1 MLTPMREPPL
11 VHVPRQKVALQAT
24 ESASIR
30 DVMASFQVLKSSVLE
45 LFGATGVDPTKTR
58 ELARELGLNRG
69 LAWKLSRVARS
80 IDGTDVAHDV
90 PGRQSMELFIR
101 VCQERGV
108 NQSLISKATHATDAF
123 EESVSSCSG
132 GRKTLGM
139 LLANR
144 DGQTSQL
151 DRERARRTLFEGA
164 CAVWGVQAQTRF
176 VTVFLF
182 PSKDTPG
189 HLDAAHVTG
198 HVGFRQLSSRPWPMS
213 YEAVH
218 DSDGKSV
225 PIIKEPL
232 DPDGSEEG
240 ELQIIREFC
249 EPDVPNI
256 IVRKQKDY
264 KTFELA
270 AGPVGNKGMTTI
282 VFGSYLKALYMQH
295 YNRPETAGFMV
306 LLQTPVERVIFDY
319 YVHKDVQTEGKVI
332 THLLDRMTYPHEN
345 REEDFDHQS
354 MSISETPRELP
365 QGIHGA
371 STSHLP
377 WYPRLLEVVT
387 NRIGHNYDEFV
398 GTRFSMSYPPISTT
412 LSMRVALKPD
422 SNA

>member
-1 MLTPMREPPL
+1 MREPPL
-11 VHVPRQKVALQAT
+11 VHVPRPKAALQPT

-45 LFGATGVDPTKTR
+45 LFDATGVDPTKTR

-90 PGRQSMELFIR
+90 PGRQSMEHFIR

-108 NQSLISKATHATDAF
+108 KSSLISKATDATDAF

-132 GRKTLGM
+132 GRKTLSM

-144 DGQTSQL
+144 VGQTSQL

-218 DSDGKSV
+218 DSDGESV

-256 IVRKQKDY
+256 VVRKQKDY

-270 AGPVGNKGMTTI
+270 AGQVGNKGMTTV

-319 YVHKDVQTEGKVI
+319 YVHKDVQTQGKVI

-354 MSISETPRELP
+354 MTISETPRDLP

-371 STSHLP
+371 STPHLP
-377 WYPRLLEVVT
+377 WYPRLLELVT
-387 NRIGHNYDEFV
+387 DRIGLDYDDFV
-398 GTRFSMSYPPISTT
+398 GSRFMMSYPPISTT
-412 LSMRVALKPD
+412 LSMRVSLKPNSD
-422 SNA
+422 A